1 MLKADCFSIC
11 VHEEVANHQLCWRR
25 GFRMSTLCDCV
36 WSTRNCGKKELL
48 CKKRYYFIKRK
59 GVTI

>member
-1 MLKADCFSIC
+1 MLKAERAIP
-11 VHEEVANHQLCWRR
+11 HLQMRR
-25 GFRMSTLCDCV
+25 AVSRGGYCV
-36 WSTRNCGKKELL
+36 WSTRNCGKKELS